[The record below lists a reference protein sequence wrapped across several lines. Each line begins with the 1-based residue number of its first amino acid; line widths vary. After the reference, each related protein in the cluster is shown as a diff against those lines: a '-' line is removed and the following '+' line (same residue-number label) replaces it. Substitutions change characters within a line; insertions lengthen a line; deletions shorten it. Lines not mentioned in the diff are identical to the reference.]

1 MYKTLFLL
9 QPSTT
14 AAVTTNKAV
23 LDLVISLAAGKK
35 PARTN
40 TYVDVPVM
48 RKASLHRFLE
58 KRKDRHRIKLFL

>member
-40 TYVDVPVM
+40 TYDVPVM

-58 KRKDRHRIKLFL
+58 KRKDR